1 MTTPASVLYPT
12 RLAAIRAREG
22 HTFASMALGIGVPIN
37 RYKPW
42 DYGHSKPRDWET
54 QQKLTKLFKVP
65 FDELF
70 APALLQADGTITRL
84 SQ

>member
-1 MTTPASVLYPT
+1 MSTPLQTLYST

-22 HTFASMALGIGVPIN
+22 RTFASMALGIGVPIN

-54 QQKLTKLFKVP
+54 RQRLIKLFKVSCE
-65 FDELF
+65 ELF
-70 APALLQADGTITRL
+70 APAVLQEDGTITRL
-84 SQ
+84 GQ